1 MTSEPQRHS
10 LMYQSIP
17 KVPAPFH
24 THKCN
29 KGVENDKYNTSKK
42 GNTRLTL
49 SHSLKESVE
58 ENINNYITSY
68 LLQ

>member
-1 MTSEPQRHS
+1 
-10 LMYQSIP
+10 MYQSIP

-49 SHSLKESVE
+49 SRSVKESVE
-58 ENINNYITSY
+58 ENINI
-68 LLQ
+68 

>member
-1 MTSEPQRHS
+1 
-10 LMYQSIP
+10 MYQSIP
-17 KVPAPFH
+17 KVPAPCH
-24 THKCN
+24 SIHVYKCN

-58 ENINNYITSY
+58 ENISIIITSY

>member
-1 MTSEPQRHS
+1 MTSELQRHS

-29 KGVENDKYNTSKK
+29 KGVGKNDKYNTSKK

-49 SHSLKESVE
+49 SHSVKESVE
-58 ENINNYITSY
+58 ENINI
-68 LLQ
+68 